1 MEVDIIDQ
9 QKKLLLEISQ
19 IRLIVRSILRHLKI
33 HDAQLSFVFVSS
45 QKIRALNKKYLNRP
59 HATDV
64 LAFDF
69 RSESAMAG
77 ESPAAV
83 SGEIIIST
91 DAVRQNARHFKSSI
105 AAELVLYMVHGVL
118 HLVGYDD
125 HNPRDVS
132 QMRAKEED
140 VMRALGKKVAQAVLS

>member
-9 QKKLLLEISQ
+9 QKKVSLEISQ
-19 IRLIVRSILRHLKI
+19 IKTIVRTILRHLKI

-45 QKIRALNKKYLNRP
+45 QKIRAINKKYLNRS

-69 RSESAMAG
+69 SSASATAG
-77 ESPAAV
+77 KASAAV
-83 SGEIIIST
+83 TGEIIIST
-91 DAVRQNARHFKSSI
+91 DAVRQNALRFKSTM
-105 AAELVLYMVHGVL
+105 AAELVLYIVHGLL

-125 HNPRDVS
+125 HSPRDVN

-140 VMRALGKKVAQAVLS
+140 VMRALGKKVARAVIS